1 MKQSTLRTVIITH
14 FQLMSSIYGSFP
26 EMNVDLDHT
35 KAATA
40 AAATATATA
49 TAASNRTAEPLPSLP
64 RHFTKA
70 VDEATGAIFNIKLT
84 VIEFFT
90 CFMGPRHE
98 SRVLY
103 VGRGV
108 VGHSDLLNCVR

>member
-26 EMNVDLDHT
+26 EMNVDLDHS
-35 KAATA
+35 KAATTA
-40 AAATATATA
+40 AAATATATATA
-49 TAASNRTAEPLPSLP
+49 TAASNRTAEPLPVLP
-64 RHFTKA
+64 RTFTKV
-70 VDEATGAIFNIKLT
+70 VDEAAGAIFNIKLT
-84 VIEFFT
+84 AIEFFT

-103 VGRGV
+103 VEEV
-108 VGHSDLLNCVR
+108 W